1 MCNKIFKTV
10 RSTSPSFCYWSKAL
24 RLIYMND
31 VIWILYIVHKRA
43 CLRREARD
51 SHSWNRAE
59 ITALVRVQKLYSI
72 SFLCQRKS
80 YPW

>member
-1 MCNKIFKTV
+1 MM
-10 RSTSPSFCYWSKAL
+10 SFE
-24 RLIYMND
+24 
-31 VIWILYIVHKRA
+31 ILYIVHKPA

-51 SHSWNRAE
+51 SHSWKRDE
-59 ITALVRVQKLYSI
+59 ITALVRVQKLYPI